1 MLFAR
6 AALGEP
12 RLLIAD
18 EPTRG
23 VDVGAKRGIYDLIV
37 GLAERGLGVLL
48 ISSEIEEI
56 LGLSHRVLVLSRGQV
71 TAELTGDDINENAVM
86 AAAFEQTSMLN
97 FALLFRNYGIL
108 LVTIGLFV
116 VLAVTADG
124 FATERNL
131 RNILDQQSMVI
142 IAAAFMTI
150 AIISGNF
157 DVSVSAIFV
166 TAPLFGLKVEN
177 MTGNVF
183 LAVVA
188 AIAVGLIMGAI
199 NGFIVT
205 RLKIN
210 SFIGTL
216 ATSFMFFGAGFLI
229 SSRSLMRPETDAYRL
244 IARSRF
250 LGLTSATW
258 IAIAVVIIATILL
271 SRTRFGRNVFAVGG
285 NMEAARLAG
294 VAVNRVQTMAFLL
307 LGAAAALAGVLEL
320 VAFDLG
326 PALGRLQLRL
336 CRADCRDC
344 RRDIDRGRA
353 GAIWRT
359 TTAAFFLAFL
369 NNGFNLLQIDPIWQR
384 LIEGAVIIMAV
395 AVDTWTKNRRA

>member
-1 MLFAR
+1 
-6 AALGEP
+6 
-12 RLLIAD
+12 
-18 EPTRG
+18 
-23 VDVGAKRGIYDLIV
+23 
-37 GLAERGLGVLL
+37 
-48 ISSEIEEI
+48 
-56 LGLSHRVLVLSRGQV
+56 
-71 TAELTGDDINENAVM
+71 
-86 AAAFEQTSMLN
+86 MLN

-108 LVTIGLFV
+108 LVTIALFV

-177 MTGNVF
+177 LTGNVF

-307 LGAAAALAGVLEL
+307 LGAAAALAGVLNSSRSISAQPSDDFSFVFAVL
-320 VAFDLG
+320 TAVIVGGTSIAG
-326 PALGRLQLRL
+326 GQ
-336 CRADCRDC
+336 
-344 RRDIDRGRA
+344 

>member
-1 MLFAR
+1 
-6 AALGEP
+6 
-12 RLLIAD
+12 
-18 EPTRG
+18 
-23 VDVGAKRGIYDLIV
+23 
-37 GLAERGLGVLL
+37 
-48 ISSEIEEI
+48 
-56 LGLSHRVLVLSRGQV
+56 
-71 TAELTGDDINENAVM
+71 
-86 AAAFEQTSMLN
+86 MLN

-307 LGAAAALAGVLEL
+307 LGAAAALAGVLNSSRSISAQPSDDFSFVFAVL
-320 VAFDLG
+320 TAVIVGGTSLAG
-326 PALGRLQLRL
+326 GQ
-336 CRADCRDC
+336 
-344 RRDIDRGRA
+344 

>member
-1 MLFAR
+1 M
-6 AALGEP
+6 
-12 RLLIAD
+12 
-18 EPTRG
+18 
-23 VDVGAKRGIYDLIV
+23 
-37 GLAERGLGVLL
+37 
-48 ISSEIEEI
+48 
-56 LGLSHRVLVLSRGQV
+56 
-71 TAELTGDDINENAVM
+71 M
-86 AAAFEQTSMLN
+86 N

-108 LVTIGLFV
+108 LVTIGLFI
-116 VLAVTADG
+116 VLALTADG

-177 MTGNVF
+177 MTGNVL

-229 SSRSLMRPETDAYRL
+229 SSRSLMRPESDAYRL

-258 IAIAVVIIATILL
+258 IAIGVVIIATILL

-294 VAVNRVQTMAFLL
+294 VAVNRVQTTAFLL
-307 LGAAAALAGVLEL
+307 LGAAAALAGVLNSSRSISAQPSDDFSFVFAVL
-320 VAFDLG
+320 TAVIVGGTSIAG
-326 PALGRLQLRL
+326 GQ
-336 CRADCRDC
+336 
-344 RRDIDRGRA
+344 

>member
-1 MLFAR
+1 M
-6 AALGEP
+6 
-12 RLLIAD
+12 
-18 EPTRG
+18 
-23 VDVGAKRGIYDLIV
+23 
-37 GLAERGLGVLL
+37 
-48 ISSEIEEI
+48 
-56 LGLSHRVLVLSRGQV
+56 
-71 TAELTGDDINENAVM
+71 M
-86 AAAFEQTSMLN
+86 N

-108 LVTIGLFV
+108 LVTILLFV
-116 VLAVTADG
+116 ILAVSADG

-142 IAAAFMTI
+142 IAASFMTI

-157 DVSVSAIFV
+157 DVSVSAVFV
-166 TAPLFGLKVEN
+166 TAPLFGLRVEN

-183 LAVVA
+183 LAVA
-188 AIAVGLIMGAI
+188 AALAVGLLMGAI

-216 ATSFMFFGAGFLI
+216 ATSFMFFGAGFLV
-229 SSRSLMRPETDAYRL
+229 SSRSLMRPESDVYRL

-294 VAVNRVQTMAFLL
+294 VAVNRVQTTAFLL
-307 LGAAAALAGVLEL
+307 LGVAAALAGVLNSSRSISAQPSDDFSFVFAVL
-320 VAFDLG
+320 TAVIVGGTSIAG
-326 PALGRLQLRL
+326 GQ
-336 CRADCRDC
+336 
-344 RRDIDRGRA
+344 

-395 AVDTWTKNRRA
+395 AVDTRTKQRRA

>member
-1 MLFAR
+1 
-6 AALGEP
+6 
-12 RLLIAD
+12 
-18 EPTRG
+18 
-23 VDVGAKRGIYDLIV
+23 
-37 GLAERGLGVLL
+37 
-48 ISSEIEEI
+48 
-56 LGLSHRVLVLSRGQV
+56 
-71 TAELTGDDINENAVM
+71 
-86 AAAFEQTSMLN
+86 MLN

-188 AIAVGLIMGAI
+188 AMAVGLIMGAI

-307 LGAAAALAGVLEL
+307 LGAAAALAGVLNSSRSISAQPSDDFSFVFAVL
-320 VAFDLG
+320 TAVIVGGTSIAG
-326 PALGRLQLRL
+326 GQ
-336 CRADCRDC
+336 
-344 RRDIDRGRA
+344 

>member
-1 MLFAR
+1 
-6 AALGEP
+6 
-12 RLLIAD
+12 
-18 EPTRG
+18 
-23 VDVGAKRGIYDLIV
+23 
-37 GLAERGLGVLL
+37 
-48 ISSEIEEI
+48 
-56 LGLSHRVLVLSRGQV
+56 
-71 TAELTGDDINENAVM
+71 
-86 AAAFEQTSMLN
+86 MLN
-97 FALLFRNYGIL
+97 FALLSRNYGIL

-307 LGAAAALAGVLEL
+307 LGAAAALAGVLNSSRSISAQPSDDFSFVFAVL
-320 VAFDLG
+320 TAVIVGGTSIAG
-326 PALGRLQLRL
+326 GQ
-336 CRADCRDC
+336 
-344 RRDIDRGRA
+344 